1 MSDYIGRCFCKKMSS
16 DKKVKVSMHI
26 SQAVEYKSGGCSTH
40 AHACCVSV
48 PVIIILTVT
57 PFADYPGSGSSLCSI
72 DQITAFDSVLH
83 CVICN
88 LHFLHHSEAKI
99 L

>member
-1 MSDYIGRCFCKKMSS
+1 MSS

-26 SQAVEYKSGGCSTH
+26 SQAVEDFTAAPLEQYKGGGCSTH

-57 PFADYPGSGSSLCSI
+57 PFAEYPGSGSSLCSI

-88 LHFLHHSEAKI
+88 LHFLHDSEAKI